1 LGRGKRYGEVRPR
14 TPGEREEYLLDK
26 YSFVVSPTRRAVADE
41 SLQPSSLFLGLFT
54 SHHVPLGKY

>member
-1 LGRGKRYGEVRPR
+1 VRPR